1 MTHHKHAAHK
11 IKYPWTKIR
20 LKKACKRIRLR
31 HSALSHNT
39 RKTCNVNWQE
49 QRLWQSKK
57 PCFATH
63 IGIKNGVLNCKKLP
77 SQCKKSIYGKAFC
90 RKLHLHTPRLTIKKG
105 TNHTH
110 FFYFSRKVYNF
121 PNSTLECNGT
131 NQMSICH
138 KSTLTQHVIIHTVN
152 KNFNKCNLILLHQ
165 VSY

>member
-39 RKTCNVNWQE
+39 RKTCNINWQE

-63 IGIKNGVLNCKKLP
+63 IGIKNGILNCKKLP

-90 RKLHLHTPRLTIKKG
+90 RKLHPHTPRLTIKKG

-110 FFYFSRKVYNF
+110 F
-121 PNSTLECNGT
+121 
-131 NQMSICH
+131 SISAGKFTIFQIAH
-138 KSTLTQHVIIHTVN
+138 WNAMAQIKYQYAT
-152 KNFNKCNLILLHQ
+152 KAP
-165 VSY
+165 